1 MICPIKIMKSR
12 RVREGAH
19 STMNSVLASHPVA
32 LGLNP
37 GISEKKLSM
46 LPGLIDSAAA

>member
-19 STMNSVLASHPVA
+19 STLDSVLASRPVA
-32 LGLNP
+32 LGSIPVVPKVFPRKIVNVA
-37 GISEKKLSM
+37 E
-46 LPGLIDSAAA
+46 A